1 MNLTNLFNL
10 KFLKENIKRSKAV
23 ILLLIFLVPVINV
36 IIYLMNATNS
46 SLFMPSI
53 FEIAPLSLVGM
64 YIVPVLLSITLF
76 SFIYKRKSSD
86 FVMSFPVS
94 KKQIFMSNTLGGI
107 IIIILS
113 NLINYLFLLI
123 STLLLTNVL
132 VDYRMLF
139 DIFILWTISYIFVF
153 TCTNIA
159 VSVSSNRITTIVVT
173 LLILFLLPFVHTF
186 ITSDSFKGIGHD
198 DISTYCNNEICRPKN
213 YECYDIS
220 CEINRKKDIYVYTFY
235 NEVEENTNYT
245 LPYAIIMEGLFGR
258 DNYSINKSILKTAFL
273 NLIYII
279 VGLLLFQRKK
289 FEVVETSFKSE
300 RTHILV
306 RSLTTIPILC
316 IYYIILKNSS
326 IGMSD
331 IFTIIF
337 LFVLAFTYLIIYDL
351 LTRKKVTNIFKSL
364 AALIVVGTIVIF
376 TGEVSS
382 RGVDQIDINN
392 IDKITFTDT
401 DMSSTGGY
409 TDNKELI
416 NYVISIH
423 IDNIKKEAYYRNL
436 NVRITVSKKTYEFM
450 VSVTE
455 KEYNYIMEV
464 LSKDETYQKTS
475 KKIKN
480 DDVFAIRL
488 SGDNSYISTKN
499 KLYSEIIETFKN
511 SDNKTNSASNP
522 LFQVFL
528 YTYSD
533 FTTNTIYFNIPEDK
547 ELYQSILNYY
557 NQMTKETLDDP
568 DIEIISYNYGQFDE
582 ITNTIDEEYISNY
595 KNEEA
600 ELGKFVVNHLEEK
613 VDINKP
619 YSYIKFYTFTIG
631 RDANLFITNRVDEL
645 EVLVNKIKLSEN
657 LDKGDIDDK
666 YTD

>member
-10 KFLKENIKRSKAV
+10 KFLKENIKRSRAV

-46 SLFMPSI
+46 GSFMPSI
-53 FEIAPLSLVGM
+53 FEIAPLSVVGM

-107 IIIILS
+107 IIIIIS
-113 NLINYLFLLI
+113 NLVNYLLLLI
-123 STLLLTNVL
+123 ATLLLTNVL
-132 VDYRMLF
+132 LDYRMLF
-139 DIFILWTISYIFVF
+139 DIFFLWTISYIFVF

-173 LLILFLLPFVHTF
+173 LLILFLVPFVHTF

-198 DISTYCNNEICRPKN
+198 NISTYCNNEICRPKN

-220 CEINRKKDIYVYTFY
+220 CEINRKKDLYVYTYY
-235 NEVEENTNYT
+235 NEIEENTNYT
-245 LPYAIIMEGLFGR
+245 IPYALIVEGLFGR
-258 DNYSINKSILKTAFL
+258 DNYSINKSILKMSL
-273 NLIYII
+273 LSIIYII

-316 IYYIILKNSS
+316 IYYIILKESS
-326 IGMSD
+326 LGTSD

-337 LFVLAFTYLIIYDL
+337 LFVLVFTYLIIYDL
-351 LTRKKVTNIFKSL
+351 LTRKKVTNIFKSI

-382 RGVDQIDINN
+382 RGVDQIDVNS

-409 TDNKELI
+409 TNNKELI
-416 NYVISIH
+416 NYIISIH
-423 IDNIKKEAYYRNL
+423 IDNVKNETYYRNL
-436 NVRITVSKKTYEFM
+436 DVRITVSKKTYEFM

-480 DDVFAIRL
+480 SDVFAIKL
-488 SGDNSYISTKN
+488 EGDGSYISKKD
-499 KLYSEIIETFKN
+499 KLYSEIIEAFKN
-511 SDNKTNSASNP
+511 SDNKKNVSNS
-522 LFQVFL
+522 LFQVEL

-533 FTTNTIYFNIPEDK
+533 FTTNTIYFNLPEDTK
-547 ELYQSILNYY
+547 LYQSILNRY
-557 NQMTKETLDDP
+557 NQMTKETLDNP
-568 DIEIISYNYGQFDE
+568 DIEIYSYNYGRIDE
-582 ITNTIDEEYISNY
+582 ITNTIDEEYISSY
-595 KNEEA
+595 QIGETT
-600 ELGKFVVNHLEEK
+600 LGKFIIEHLDET
-613 VDINKP
+613 VDVNKP
-619 YSYIKFYTFTIG
+619 YNYIKFYTFTAG
-631 RDANLFITNRVDEL
+631 RDVNLFITNRVDEL
-645 EVLVNKIKLSEN
+645 EKIINDIKTAEE
-657 LDKGDIDDK
+657 LDEGDTDDK

>member
-10 KFLKENIKRSKAV
+10 KFLKENLKRSRAV

-36 IIYLMNATNS
+36 IIYLMNATNNGS
-46 SLFMPSI
+46 FMPSI
-53 FEIAPLSLVGM
+53 FEIAPLSVVGM

-107 IIIILS
+107 IIIIIS
-113 NLINYLFLLI
+113 NLVNYILLLI
-123 STLLLTNVL
+123 ATLLLTNVL

-173 LLILFLLPFVHTF
+173 LLILFLVPFVHTF
-186 ITSDSFKGIGHD
+186 ITSDSFKGTGHD
-198 DISTYCNNEICRPKN
+198 NISTYCNNEICRPKN

-220 CEINRKKDIYVYTFY
+220 CEINRKKDLYVYTSY
-235 NEVEENTNYT
+235 NEIEENTNYT
-245 LPYAIIMEGLFGR
+245 IPYVLIVEGLFGR
-258 DNYSINKSILKTAFL
+258 YNYSINKSILKMAL
-273 NLIYII
+273 LSLIYII

-316 IYYIILKNSS
+316 IYYIILKRSS
-326 IGMSD
+326 IGTSD

-337 LFVLAFTYLIIYDL
+337 LFVIIFTYLIIYDL

-382 RGVDQIDINN
+382 RGVDQIDVNS

-401 DMSSTGGY
+401 DLPSSGGY

-416 NYVISIH
+416 NYIISIH
-423 IDNIKKEAYYRNL
+423 IDNIKNEAYYRTL
-436 NVRITVSKKTYEFM
+436 DVRITVSKKTYEFV

-480 DDVFAIRL
+480 NDVFAIRL
-488 SGDNSYISTKN
+488 KGDGSYISKKD
-499 KLYSEIIETFKN
+499 KLYSEIIEAFKN
-511 SDNKTNSASNP
+511 SDNKKSVSNA
-522 LFQVFL
+522 LFQVEL

-533 FTTNTIYFNIPEDK
+533 FTTNTIYFNLPEDTR
-547 ELYQSILNYY
+547 LYESILNYY
-557 NQMTKETLDDP
+557 NQMTKETLDNP
-568 DIEIISYNYGQFDE
+568 DIEIYSYNYGHIDE
-582 ITNTIDEEYISNY
+582 ITNTIDEEYISSY
-595 KNEEA
+595 RIGETT
-600 ELGKFVVNHLEEK
+600 LGKFILGHLDET

-619 YSYIKFYTFTIG
+619 YNYIKFYTFTNG
-631 RDANLFITNRVDEL
+631 RTANLFITNRVDEL
-645 EVLVNKIKLSEN
+645 EKIINDIKATEE
-657 LDKGDIDDK
+657 LDEGDIDDK

>member
-10 KFLKENIKRSKAV
+10 KFLKENIKRSRAV

-46 SLFMPSI
+46 GSFMPSI
-53 FEIAPLSLVGM
+53 FEIAPLSVVGM

-107 IIIILS
+107 IIIIIS
-113 NLINYLFLLI
+113 NLVNYLLLLI
-123 STLLLTNVL
+123 ATLLLTNVL
-132 VDYRMLF
+132 LDYRMLF

-173 LLILFLLPFVHTF
+173 LLILFLVPFVHTF

-198 DISTYCNNEICRPKN
+198 NISTYCNNEICRPKN

-220 CEINRKKDIYVYTFY
+220 CEINRKKDLYVYTYY
-235 NEVEENTNYT
+235 NEIEENTNYT
-245 LPYAIIMEGLFGR
+245 IPYALIVEGLFGR
-258 DNYSINKSILKTAFL
+258 DNYSINKSILKMSL
-273 NLIYII
+273 LSIIYII

-316 IYYIILKNSS
+316 IYYIILKESS
-326 IGMSD
+326 LDTSD

-337 LFVLAFTYLIIYDL
+337 LFALVFTYLIIYDL

-382 RGVDQIDINN
+382 RGVDQIDVNS

-409 TDNKELI
+409 TNNKELI
-416 NYVISIH
+416 NYIISIH
-423 IDNIKKEAYYRNL
+423 IDNVKNETYYRNL
-436 NVRITVSKKTYEFM
+436 DVRITVSKKTYEFM

-480 DDVFAIRL
+480 SDVFAIKL
-488 SGDNSYISTKN
+488 EGDGSYISKKD
-499 KLYSEIIETFKN
+499 KLYSEIIEAFKN
-511 SDNKTNSASNP
+511 SDNKKNVSNS
-522 LFQVFL
+522 LFQVEL

-533 FTTNTIYFNIPEDK
+533 FTTNTIYFNLPEDTK
-547 ELYQSILNYY
+547 LYQSILNRY
-557 NQMTKETLDDP
+557 NQMSKETLDNP
-568 DIEIISYNYGQFDE
+568 DIEIYSYNYGRIDE
-582 ITNTIDEEYISNY
+582 ITNTIDEEYISSY
-595 KNEEA
+595 QIGETT
-600 ELGKFVVNHLEEK
+600 LGKFIIEHLDET
-613 VDINKP
+613 VDVNKP
-619 YSYIKFYTFTIG
+619 YNYIKFYTFTAG
-631 RDANLFITNRVDEL
+631 RDVNLFITNRVDEL
-645 EVLVNKIKLSEN
+645 EKIINDIKTAEE
-657 LDKGDIDDK
+657 LDEGDTDDK